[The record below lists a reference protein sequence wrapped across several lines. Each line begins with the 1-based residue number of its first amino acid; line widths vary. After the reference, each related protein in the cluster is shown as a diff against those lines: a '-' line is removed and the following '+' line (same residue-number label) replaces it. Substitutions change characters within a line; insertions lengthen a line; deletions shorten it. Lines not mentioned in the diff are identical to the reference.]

1 MIYSVSTNS
10 LSPTDTMFMSSAYST
25 PNLYCNEVADE
36 VMSPNADLICDRDV
50 EHATLD
56 FLSYDDSFIISL
68 FDSEIDQMRELESLP
83 HVRGD
88 SGLISARKDAVNWVL
103 KVHACYRFRP
113 ETAYLSVNYLDRFLS
128 SQSLPQGG
136 RGWPLQ
142 LLSVACLALAAK
154 MEETSV
160 PLLLDLQVKEPKFLF
175 KPKTVQRMELL
186 VMANLKWRLRMT
198 TPFDFVPYFISKL
211 SCLGSPLNDYSQ
223 AFSRASDLIISTC
236 RVMDFLDCPP
246 SAIAAAAVLCATD
259 QNVDHRELGYFHKR
273 VSKESVKTCCELM
286 KQNKC
291 ILGHIKQQ
299 KLQPVPPIIPVA
311 EFEAG
316 LGRSYNAKKTGVTRT

>member
-1 MIYSVSTNS
+1 
-10 LSPTDTMFMSSAYST
+10 MFMSSPYST
-25 PNLYCNEVADE
+25 PNLYCNEVAAE
-36 VMSPNADLICDRDV
+36 VVSSNADLICDHDV
-50 EHATLD
+50 EHETLD
-56 FLSYDDSFIISL
+56 LLSYDDSSIISL
-68 FDSEIDQMRELESLP
+68 FDSEIDQMRELESLR

-88 SGLISARKDAVNWVL
+88 SGLISARKDAVNWML
-103 KVHACYRFRP
+103 KVHTCYRFRP

-128 SQSLPQGG
+128 SHSLPQG

-186 VMANLKWRLRMT
+186 VLANLKWRLRIT
-198 TPFDFVPYFISKL
+198 TPFDFVPYFISKF
-211 SCLGSPLNDYSQ
+211 SCLGSPRPLNDYSQ
-223 AFSRASDLIISTC
+223 AFSRASDLIISAC
-236 RVMDFLDCPP
+236 RVMDYLDCPP

-273 VSKESVKTCCELM
+273 VSKESVKTCFELM

-291 ILGHIKQQ
+291 LMGHVKQQ

-316 LGRSYNAKKTGVTRT
+316 LGRSCNAQKTGVTRT